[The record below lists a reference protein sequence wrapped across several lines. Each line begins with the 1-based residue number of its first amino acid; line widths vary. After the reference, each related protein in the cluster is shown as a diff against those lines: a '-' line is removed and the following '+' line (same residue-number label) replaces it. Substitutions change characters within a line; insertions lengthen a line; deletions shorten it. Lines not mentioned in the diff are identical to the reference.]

1 MMFNLVLKD
10 FLIQKKTFLIAFVY
24 SVFFFIVFRGNVFK
38 DFVYIMGSVAIGYIY
53 IMYTVNLDEKNKSYL
68 IINSLPVTR
77 RQVVMS
83 RYLFYIAVIFIG
95 ILIMSL
101 VGMILKT
108 VPGFSD
114 LAYVKPQDF
123 VTAFSMIGIL
133 ASFHTPLAYKFG
145 INAKYFDMA
154 MFFGL
159 FFAPSL
165 LADYIKRHSDMAAI
179 SYFINLIQSNPG
191 LNIIGL
197 LAIAFTLIIMAISL
211 AISIKI
217 YENRDF

>member
-114 LAYVKPQDF
+114 L
-123 VTAFSMIGIL
+123 G
-133 ASFHTPLAYKFG
+133 
-145 INAKYFDMA
+145 
-154 MFFGL
+154 
-159 FFAPSL
+159 
-165 LADYIKRHSDMAAI
+165 
-179 SYFINLIQSNPG
+179 
-191 LNIIGL
+191 
-197 LAIAFTLIIMAISL
+197 
-211 AISIKI
+211 
-217 YENRDF
+217 